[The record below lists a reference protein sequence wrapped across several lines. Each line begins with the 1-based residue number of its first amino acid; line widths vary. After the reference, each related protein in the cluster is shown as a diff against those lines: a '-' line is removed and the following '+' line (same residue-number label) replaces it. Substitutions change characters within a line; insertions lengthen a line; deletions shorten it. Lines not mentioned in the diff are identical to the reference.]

1 MLGEEYLGGFT
12 SGNMIRGRMRGYGLY
27 ATTVRVIGVK
37 SRKAA
42 AGFLLGAALGGA
54 VGYAV
59 GQKLSRDDGAKMI
72 HDLDQKKDF
81 EMQRTDISRIE
92 MKKPRWYR
100 NGHILFVP
108 KYGEAVKVKV
118 GHKRDFASL
127 QDLMQKFGAETVTI
141 ID

>member
-1 MLGEEYLGGFT
+1 MIGEDYIGGFT

-59 GQKLSRDDGAKMI
+59 GQKLSRDEGAKMI
-72 HDLDQKKDF
+72 LDLDQKKDF
-81 EMQRTDISRIE
+81 DMQRTGISKIE

-118 GHKRDFASL
+118 GHKRDFAKL
-127 QDLMQKFGAETVTI
+127 QDLMQKFSAETVTVV
-141 ID
+141 D